1 MNVYDLED
9 DLKISTHET
18 QNETA
23 TLISQSS
30 GWTIKSVYGH
40 QINIV
45 QYNPFK
51 GSSHVKLPSESMNS
65 TKGLINIKNNDNC
78 NASVVNIYST
88 NTKLTV

>member
-45 QYNPFK
+45 ILSRDLHTSNF
-51 GSSHVKLPSESMNS
+51 HLNR
-65 TKGLINIKNNDNC
+65 
-78 NASVVNIYST
+78 
-88 NTKLTV
+88 